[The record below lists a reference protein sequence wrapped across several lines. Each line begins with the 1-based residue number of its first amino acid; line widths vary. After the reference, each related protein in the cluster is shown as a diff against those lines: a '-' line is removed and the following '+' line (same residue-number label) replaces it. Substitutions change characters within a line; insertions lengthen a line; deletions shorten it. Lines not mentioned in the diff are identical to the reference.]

1 MEQIILVKSIYKWNR
16 KDDPKRRQIKFLRR
30 EIIPNKEY
38 NIQNT
43 AKLL

>member
-1 MEQIILVKSIYKWNR
+1 MEQILLVHSIYKWNR
-16 KDDPKRRQIKFLRR
+16 RDDPKGRQIKFICR
-30 EIIPNKEY
+30 EITPKKEY